1 MNQDERDMD
10 QDERDMDEEERDM
23 DQDER
28 DMDQDEYDAAARLG
42 AKRPQA
48 GGQGPAWPLENDDL
62 YRRPAL
68 RSARRAARDR
78 RPHQWRELRR
88 LCRAGSRPNPEGK
101 ATSSCSTISAL
112 TRGPP
117 SVS

>member
-10 QDERDMDEEERDM
+10 QDERDMDQDERDM

-48 GGQGPAWPLENDDL
+48 GSQGPAWPLENDDL
-62 YRRPAL
+62 YRCPAL
-68 RSARRAARDR
+68 RSARRAPRDR
-78 RPHQWRELRR
+78 RAQWRRQLGRRLRYRLRR
-88 LCRAGSRPNPEGK
+88 GRDSP
-101 ATSSCSTISAL
+101 
-112 TRGPP
+112 
-117 SVS
+117 